1 VARDWIANGLIIGRQ
16 GEQDMILERFLDGH
30 VTSVWGL
37 AGVGKSALVKSIY
50 YHDMIKCVD
59 QLTKYS
65 WVDVPQ
71 PFNLM
76 GFCRRL
82 LMDFHSND
90 LEANETALI
99 DMMEGQDPIQLCR
112 EFLQQEKC
120 VTVIDGLRSS
130 NDWDLIN
137 AAFLAKPIKGRILV
151 ITNEESIALHCA
163 DSKNYVININGLED
177 EAALTLFS
185 EVLSSISSNFLNA
198 VVQEIQLTF
207 YAYLVCTHKYTTSG
221 NLSGAC

>member
-1 VARDWIANGLIIGRQ
+1 MYENYRLKYDFYRG
-16 GEQDMILERFLDGH
+16 
-30 VTSVWGL
+30 
-37 AGVGKSALVKSIY
+37 
-50 YHDMIKCVD
+50 

-82 LMDFHSND
+82 LMDFHSTD